1 MEWIFY
7 LIGLLDSLKWV
18 LVAICIIIGFLTLFY
33 LIEYL
38 SGDKDYYT
46 KFKNSLIC
54 IIISLF
60 FVIAIPTKEIMY
72 TMVGIHLTEEVITSE
87 SVQEIKDSTLETITL
102 YLNKVTNEL
111 KNEDS
116 NTRTSD

>member
-33 LIEYL
+33 LIDYL
-38 SGDKDYYT
+38 SGDDNQYT
-46 KFKNSLIC
+46 KFKNYLIC
-54 IIISLF
+54 MIISLF
-60 FVIAIPTKEIMY
+60 FAIAIPTKETMY
-72 TMVGIHLTEEVITSE
+72 TMVGIHLTEEVIISE
-87 SVQEIKDSTLETITL
+87 SAQKIKDGTLETIIL
-102 YLNKVTNEL
+102 YLNKVTDEL